1 MPLFEANKNLTEL
14 PELHQ
19 GLKRLNCDL
28 NNLTELPPLPKGLL
42 ILQCPDNNLT
52 ELPEL
57 PQKLQTLL
65 CCNNNLTELP
75 ELPQTLKYLS
85 CENNNL
91 IELPELPQGLSDI
104 YCFQKKISDL
114 FELPPLASA
123 THQRETQRREAPD
136 GGKQKEIYF
145 GNNLT
150 LKQLIINN
158 SRKRKLCLNET
169 NIPQD
174 IKDYVSEAKL
184 FRCTQC
190 HIRLP
195 EYCKYKKEY
204 YMHQRR
210 HYGNLCCYKYSCIS
224 CNSTKR
230 KKQKVKK

>member
-1 MPLFEANKNLTEL
+1 MTEL

-114 FELPPLASA
+114 FELP
-123 THQRETQRREAPD
+123 
-136 GGKQKEIYF
+136 KQKEIYF